1 MPSATT
7 PLVNEKG
14 ISSPPQEKVAFPLG
28 FFSPKVRPYLEL
40 IRLHKVSSHT
50 LLLFSDA
57 LSCPPSLTCNYI
69 N

>member
-40 IRLHKVSSHT
+40 IRLHKVSSHIR
-50 LLLFSDA
+50 LLFSDYSVISA
-57 LSCPPSLTCNYI
+57 I
-69 N
+69 ADM